1 MKRMCALLVQT
12 AALILAL
19 TTVAAAQD
27 YPNKPVRIVVPFP
40 PGGFNDIVARL
51 IGAQLSERLGKQ
63 FLVDNRSGAG
73 GAIAGEIVANA
84 PKDGHTLLIVS
95 IAIAINP
102 WMRKLPYD
110 AITAFTPVAV
120 LATAPNVVA
129 VNADLPAKSIKELVA
144 LAKSKPGDLKYA
156 SSGVGTFL
164 HLGGELFKLTTGI
177 DLLHVPFRGAG
188 PALIDVM
195 GGHTQ
200 ASFVSVPS
208 VIGHVRSGKLRALGV
223 GGSKRSFAMPDVATV
238 AEQGWPGYSAAN
250 WIGIVAPAGTPEP
263 IVALLHKEI
272 TAIQDSAELKQR
284 FVAEGTDVLKM
295 SVPSSAA
302 SSSAS
307 TPSGARSSRTP
318 RSRRSDGG
326 VDARPGADVAATGAG
341 AGTETR
347 LSRYY

>member
-1 MKRMCALLVQT
+1 MKKMCALLVQI

-19 TTVAAAQD
+19 TNVAAAQD

-164 HLGGELFKLTTGI
+164 HLGGELFKLSTGT

-200 ASFVSVPS
+200 AAFVSVPS

-284 FVAEGTDVLKM
+284 FVAEGTGVMKM
-295 SVPSSAA
+295 SVAEF
-302 SSSAS
+302 
-307 TPSGARSSRTP
+307 
-318 RSRRSDGG
+318 GG
-326 VDARPGADVAATGAG
+326 FIVSEHAKWGKVIKDAKIKA
-341 AGTETR
+341 E
-347 LSRYY
+347 

>member
-1 MKRMCALLVQT
+1 MTRMRALLAKT

-27 YPNKPVRIVVPFP
+27 YPNRPVRIVVPFP

-63 FLVDNRSGAG
+63 FIVDNRSGAG
-73 GAIAGEIVANA
+73 GTIAGELVANA

-95 IAIAINP
+95 IAGAINP

-110 AITAFTPVAV
+110 TVKSFTPVAV
-120 LATAPNVVA
+120 LATAPNVA
-129 VNADLPAKSIKELVA
+129 VINPDVPAKSVKEFVA
-144 LAKSKPGDLKYA
+144 LAKKQPGELKYA

-164 HLGGELFKLTTGI
+164 HLGGELFKLLAGV

-200 ASFVSVPS
+200 AAFVSVPS
-208 VIGHVRSGKLRALGV
+208 VIGHVRSGKLRAIGV
-223 GGSKRSFAMPDVATV
+223 GGTKRSFAMPDVPTV
-238 AEQGWPGYSAAN
+238 AEQGVTGYNAAN
-250 WIGIVAPAGTPEP
+250 WIGIVAPAGTPVP

-272 TAIQDSAELKQR
+272 SAIQDTPELKKR
-284 FVAEGTDVLKM
+284 FVAEGTDVMKM
-295 SVPSSAA
+295 GVAEFGAFMA
-302 SSSAS
+302 SEHAKW
-307 TPSGARSSRTP
+307 GK
-318 RSRRSDGG
+318 
-326 VDARPGADVAATGAG
+326 VIKDAKIKA
-341 AGTETR
+341 E
-347 LSRYY
+347 

>member
-1 MKRMCALLVQT
+1 MTRMRALLAKT

-27 YPNKPVRIVVPFP
+27 YPNRPVRIVVPFP

-63 FLVDNRSGAG
+63 FIIDNRSGAG
-73 GAIAGEIVANA
+73 GTIAGELVANA

-95 IAIAINP
+95 IAGAINP

-110 AITAFTPVAV
+110 TVKSFTPVAV
-120 LATAPNVVA
+120 LATAPNVA
-129 VNADLPAKSIKELVA
+129 VINPDVPAKSVKEFVA
-144 LAKSKPGDLKYA
+144 LAKKQPGELKYA

-164 HLGGELFKLTTGI
+164 HLGGELFKLLAGV

-200 ASFVSVPS
+200 AAFVSVPS
-208 VIGHVRSGKLRALGV
+208 VIGHVRSGKLRAIGV
-223 GGSKRSFAMPDVATV
+223 GGTKRSFAMPDVPTV
-238 AEQGWPGYSAAN
+238 AEQGVTGYNAAN
-250 WIGIVAPAGTPEP
+250 WIGIVAPAGTPVP

-272 TAIQDSAELKQR
+272 SAIQDTPELKKR
-284 FVAEGTDVLKM
+284 FVAEGTDVMKM
-295 SVPSSAA
+295 GVAEFGAFMA
-302 SSSAS
+302 SEHAKWGKVIKEAKIK
-307 TPSGARSSRTP
+307 P
-318 RSRRSDGG
+318 
-326 VDARPGADVAATGAG
+326 
-341 AGTETR
+341 E
-347 LSRYY
+347 

>member
-1 MKRMCALLVQT
+1 MKKMCALLVQI

-164 HLGGELFKLTTGI
+164 HLGGELFKLTTGT

-200 ASFVSVPS
+200 AAFVSVPS

-284 FVAEGTDVLKM
+284 FVAEGTGVMKM
-295 SVPSSAA
+295 SVAEF
-302 SSSAS
+302 
-307 TPSGARSSRTP
+307 
-318 RSRRSDGG
+318 GG
-326 VDARPGADVAATGAG
+326 FIVSEHAKWGKVIKDAKIKA
-341 AGTETR
+341 E
-347 LSRYY
+347 

>member
-1 MKRMCALLVQT
+1 MTRMRALLAKT

-27 YPNKPVRIVVPFP
+27 YPNRPVRIVVPFP

-63 FLVDNRSGAG
+63 FIVDNRSGAG
-73 GAIAGEIVANA
+73 GTIAGELVANA

-95 IAIAINP
+95 IAGAINP

-110 AITAFTPVAV
+110 TVKSFTPVAV
-120 LATAPNVVA
+120 LATAPNVA
-129 VNADLPAKSIKELVA
+129 VINPDVPAKSVKEFVA
-144 LAKSKPGDLKYA
+144 LAKKQPGELKYA

-164 HLGGELFKLTTGI
+164 HLGGELFKLLAGV

-200 ASFVSVPS
+200 AAFVSVPS
-208 VIGHVRSGKLRALGV
+208 VIGHVRSGKLRAIGV
-223 GGSKRSFAMPDVATV
+223 GGTKRSFAMPDVPTV
-238 AEQGWPGYSAAN
+238 AEQGVTGYNAAN
-250 WIGIVAPAGTPEP
+250 WIGIVAPAGTPVP

-272 TAIQDSAELKQR
+272 SAIQDTPELKKR
-284 FVAEGTDVLKM
+284 FVAEGTDVMKM
-295 SVPSSAA
+295 GVAEFGAFMA
-302 SSSAS
+302 SEHAKWGKVIKEAKIK
-307 TPSGARSSRTP
+307 P
-318 RSRRSDGG
+318 
-326 VDARPGADVAATGAG
+326 
-341 AGTETR
+341 E
-347 LSRYY
+347 